1 MTFMTL
7 RRPEA
12 DGNTNS
18 VKSGLSVPASRRA
31 LLTLR
36 SAVILSGGLVVG
48 VSAGIL
54 TYFVVH
60 SLPEA
65 VLAGIPACAGAI
77 KFLDTLI
84 A

>member
-1 MTFMTL
+1 M
-7 RRPEA
+7 A
-12 DGNTNS
+12 
-18 VKSGLSVPASRRA
+18 
-31 LLTLR
+31 
-36 SAVILSGGLVVG
+36 G
-48 VSAGIL
+48 VATGVL

-60 SLPEA
+60 NLPEA

>member
-1 MTFMTL
+1 MTV

-12 DGNTNS
+12 DGNS
-18 VKSGLSVPASRRA
+18 DGDKSGFPASASRRA

-36 SAVILSGGLVVG
+36 AAVVFSGGLAAG
-48 VSAGIL
+48 VTAGVL
-54 TYFVVH
+54 TFFVVH
-60 SLPEA
+60 NLAEA

-77 KFLDTLI
+77 KFLDAVI

>member
-1 MTFMTL
+1 
-7 RRPEA
+7 
-12 DGNTNS
+12 
-18 VKSGLSVPASRRA
+18 

-36 SAVILSGGLVVG
+36 EAVVLSGGLATG
-48 VSAGIL
+48 VATGIL

-60 SLPEA
+60 NLAAA

-77 KFLDTLI
+77 KFLHALI